1 MMKKMITKA
10 MVIALIGTMG
20 VTATGCYGPFRLTS
34 KLHDWNGQVSRKKFV
49 NELVFLGM
57 CIIPVYEIC
66 VLGDG
71 LIFNSIEWWGGR
83 NPITM
88 KDGQREETRLV
99 HNGQAYQVIKTRNNL
114 VVAEE
119 NGERQVAFRYF
130 PKEKAWY
137 QMEGENKVKVV
148 ELKGEKV
155 FAYLPEQKT
164 LVFDKH
170 TLGYVESEM
179 AEALTVSSENF

>member
-1 MMKKMITKA
+1 MKKMITKA
-10 MVIALIGTMG
+10 MVIALVGTMG
-20 VTATGCYGPFRLTS
+20 FMATGCYGPFRLTS
-34 KLHDWNGQVSRKKFV
+34 KLHDWNGRVSQKKFV

-57 CIIPVYEIC
+57 CILPVYEIC
-66 VLGDG
+66 ILGDG

-99 HNGQAYQVIKTRNNL
+99 HNGLTYQVIKTRNNL

-119 NGERQVAFRYF
+119 NGGRQIAFRYF
-130 PKEKAWY
+130 PEEKAWY

-148 ELKGEKV
+148 ELKGKKV

-170 TLGYVESEM
+170 TLGCIEPEM
-179 AEALTVSSENF
+179 AEALAVKSENF